1 MVEAWREPPRAFNL
15 CAYVRSQEGTA
26 ECFAKRFPGMHAL
39 VEAHL
44 EDQRDLEKLKHPER
58 TLKSYVLQEAEA
70 ISRFEKLCWAAQVG
84 REPVSLQHDG
94 VLLRLWPH
102 DNVVLVEQELS
113 RLCSATLGYVQP
125 VTHKAW
131 D

>member
-1 MVEAWREPPRAFNL
+1 MARGEAFPEGVLGRVLSMESNAEPHSHFGEWCASVSRKVER
-15 CAYVRSQEGTA
+15 
-26 ECFAKRFPGMHAL
+26 
-39 VEAHL
+39 
-44 EDQRDLEKLKHPER
+44 
-58 TLKSYVLQEAEA
+58 
-70 ISRFEKLCWAAQVG
+70 ISRTMRRRLCWAARVG

>member
-1 MVEAWREPPRAFNL
+1 MKQGQFFFLYR
-15 CAYVRSQEGTA
+15 QEQ
-26 ECFAKRFPGMHAL
+26 EL
-39 VEAHL
+39 
-44 EDQRDLEKLKHPER
+44 RDLEKLKHPER

-70 ISRFEKLCWAAQVG
+70 ISRFEKLCWAARVG

-102 DNVVLVEQELS
+102 DDVVLVEQELS